1 MKIVSRI
8 IILYVLTSYCY
19 VLQAQNTLPDFTV
32 ANRNGKIIL
41 SWINNFPVIKQL
53 SIQRS
58 PDSLK
63 GFKTILTL
71 PDPSSITNGFLDNNA
86 PDLSSYYK
94 LYILL
99 DNGAYI
105 FSKSQKPQKY
115 SPPAV
120 KKENVQAAPEATAT
134 AGESATVPIKAAGSN
149 AAGQTNTPVAEGA
162 SAKSYQ
168 VQSTTAVSGKKRSDG
183 LKTDTVSLV
192 RPETFTPSGF
202 VFTNADGDITIVLP
216 PGRLSNFTI
225 KFYEE
230 NGNALFQVNAV
241 KEHIFTI
248 DKSNFLHAGWFT
260 FELLEDGM
268 LKEKNKVRVP

>member
-8 IILYVLTSYCY
+8 IFLYLLTSYCSI
-19 VLQAQNTLPDFTV
+19 LHAQDTLPNFTV

-41 SWINNFPVIKQL
+41 SWVNNFPVIKQL

-71 PDPSSITNGFLDNNA
+71 PDPSSVTNGFLDNNA
-86 PDLSSYYK
+86 PDVSSYYK

-99 DNGAYI
+99 DNGAYV
-105 FSKSQKPQKY
+105 FSKPQKPQKY
-115 SPPAV
+115 APLVA
-120 KKENVQAAPEATAT
+120 KKENIQAAQEAATA
-134 AGESATVPIKAAGSN
+134 ARESVTVQTKAAGSN
-149 AAGQTNTPVAEGA
+149 AAAQTNTPVAEEA

-168 VQSTTAVSGKKRSDG
+168 VQSATAASGKKRSDG
-183 LKTDTVSLV
+183 LKADTVSLV
-192 RPETFTPSGF
+192 RTQTFTPSGF

-216 PGRLSNFTI
+216 PGRLNNFTI

-241 KEHIFTI
+241 KEHIFTV

-260 FELLEDGM
+260 FELLENGI
-268 LKEKNKVRVP
+268 LKEKNKIRVP